1 MIVVT
6 GAAGFIGSAMIWY
19 LNKQG
24 IKDILAVDSIE
35 TTSKWLNLRQLHYH
49 NYIHKN
55 EFLELLTTNALDRS
69 VSAIIHMGACSS
81 TTEENMDYL
90 FSNNVA
96 YSQALAKY
104 AVKNKIR
111 FIYASSAATYGNGEL
126 GFDDQDNIQVLK
138 PINRYGY
145 SKQFFDVWI
154 ENMGWED
161 KVVGLKF
168 FNVFGP
174 NEYHKDTMRSVVCK
188 AFELIHEKGEMGLFK
203 SYHSD
208 YKDGEQKRDFIY
220 IKDCV
225 KVIDFF
231 LNNPLKNG
239 LFNLGTG
246 KARSWNDL
254 VKAVF
259 KSMQQEARITYID
272 MPDNLKGAYQYF
284 TEAKMKKLKSVGYSE
299 PFMSLEA
306 AVDDYINGYLSQT
319 NFLASF

>member
-6 GAAGFIGSAMIWY
+6 GAAGFIGSAIIWY

-24 IKDILAVDSIE
+24 IKDILAVDSIK
-35 TTSKWLNLRQLHYH
+35 TTSKWLNLRQLHYY

-55 EFLELLTTNALDRS
+55 EFLELLTTNTLDRS

-96 YSQALAKY
+96 YSQTLAKY
-104 AVKNKIR
+104 AVENKIR
-111 FIYASSAATYGNGEL
+111 FIYASSAATYGNGEF
-126 GFDDQDNIQVLK
+126 GFDDQGNIELLK

-154 ENMGWED
+154 ENRGWKD
-161 KVVGLKF
+161 RVVGLKF

-272 MPDNLKGAYQYF
+272 MPNNLKGAYQYF
-284 TEAKMKKLKSVGYSE
+284 TEAKMKKLRSVGYSE
-299 PFMSLEA
+299 PFLSLEA